1 MVGTTTRPWCV
12 RRGSIGSTSA
22 GREIWF
28 GPRCLCGVVTMS
40 KEIRL
45 SLFALVLLPLLAIWF
60 FWRRPQADSKRE
72 SSPDSRSDQGADAA
86 PVALAPT
93 ATSPVAPSE
102 HEVKAEAATEPTPSS
117 SAVGDD
123 EPRSR
128 RLVPPHPTLRRDPP
142 SGCNPPYTIDH
153 DGNKVYKK
161 ECL

>member
-12 RRGSIGSTSA
+12 RRGAICSTSA
-22 GREIWF
+22 EREIWL
-28 GPRCLCGVVTMS
+28 GPRCLVVTMS

-60 FWRRPQADSKRE
+60 FWRRPLADSKRE

-102 HEVKAEAATEPTPSS
+102 HEVKVEAA
-117 SAVGDD
+117 
-123 EPRSR
+123 
-128 RLVPPHPTLRRDPP
+128 
-142 SGCNPPYTIDH
+142 I
-153 DGNKVYKK
+153 
-161 ECL
+161 